1 MTARPDARADA
12 RYADSTVLALG
23 ARGKH
28 AGDGFEL
35 VSRTLVKSEAGGIWN
50 EWTMRF
56 DDGRLGFL
64 AEARGWFTLVTER
77 PMVPA
82 SGKLVVGAPL
92 DAGFIVTERGAA
104 TRLATWGEPSIA
116 PKRYEYADL
125 SSRDGETATID
136 YGEDVPHVFVGRRF
150 TLKELGLSPRAGRA
164 RFAPV
169 KDTPPPRGLEPC
181 LAIGD
186 EGTLG
191 GVRWRV
197 IGILHRSI
205 RIEGERYTW
214 EEYLLHEAANGFRW
228 LAVSD
233 GHWNLVEGIDPGR
246 VEIDGQHAIY
256 DGVRHELW
264 SEGKAKVEWAAGE
277 MPWEVTL
284 GDTTDVKDYVKA
296 PHVLSWESTGD
307 EVVWS
312 RGVYTPPETI
322 AKSFGKRVLP
332 KPQGRAPN
340 QPRSTSRR

>member
-1 MTARPDARADA
+1 MTK
-12 RYADSTVLALG
+12 YEESTVLEVG

-28 AGDGFEL
+28 AATGFEL
-35 VSRTLVKSEAGGIWN
+35 VSRTVVKSDAGGIWN
-50 EWTMRF
+50 EWVLRF
-56 DDGRLGFL
+56 DDGRVGFL
-64 AEARGWFTLVTER
+64 AEARGWFTLVFEQ
-77 PMVPA
+77 PIAPA
-82 SGKLVVGAPL
+82 RGKLVVGAPL
-92 DAGFIVTERGAA
+92 DTGFLVTERGAA
-104 TRLATWGEPSIA
+104 SRIATWGEPQIA

-136 YGEDVPHVFVGRRF
+136 YGEGEPHVFVGRRF
-150 TLKELGLSPRAGRA
+150 TLKELGLAPRAA
-164 RFAPV
+164 RPKFLPV
-169 KDTPPPRGLEPC
+169 KETSPPRGLEPC
-181 LAIGD
+181 LSVGD
-186 EGTLG
+186 EGTLA

-197 IGILHRSI
+197 IGLLQRSI

-214 EEYLLHEAANGFRW
+214 EEYLLHDPANGFRW
-228 LAVSD
+228 LVVSD

-246 VEIDGQHAIY
+246 VTLDGENATF

-277 MPWEVTL
+277 MPWEVTI

-296 PHVLSWESTGD
+296 PHVLSWEKAGD
-307 EVVWS
+307 EIVWS

-322 AKSFGKRVLP
+322 AKGFGKRVLP